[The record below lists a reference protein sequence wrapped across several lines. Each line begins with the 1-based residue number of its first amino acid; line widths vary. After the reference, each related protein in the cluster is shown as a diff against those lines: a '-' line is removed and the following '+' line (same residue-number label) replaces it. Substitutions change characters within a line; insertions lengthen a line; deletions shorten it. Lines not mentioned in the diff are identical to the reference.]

1 MNKCKTSCKELLKKK
16 KIYKVPD
23 LALAYPLSYT
33 PSIKILSQANTGRST
48 VPTRETQSYA
58 SSPHTA
64 REDFRSFQTSPFP
77 KDGIKI
83 DNLLKHS
90 LKRFKSQKLEL
101 AKIKEFAEKWKKSR
115 KKKIQDYNQL
125 TRSENKVK
133 NSSKPSRAKTA
144 WESPDHKDRPSE
156 TPQVSSKPGLST
168 DRRAN
173 IGLEFYNLKSPRNTT
188 PKNLQETKKVQK
200 KNQVEAHNKKQ
211 IADFI
216 RKKRKQRLKEE
227 KLIKENEEELEIKRL
242 AQLMKVER
250 AAKKNLKKK
259 KANKAEKVVKSAK
272 IGEEGKKRKKE
283 LKKVLKVLEE
293 THEEVKKNSICF
305 SEDEEVQNIMQ
316 VRKLTENVNEVN
328 NGRQCL
334 IFGDASESMNGS
346 KVDTT
351 DIANKIMQGRVR
363 SEDLSLVI
371 SSSMPIIELKSISNE
386 SSSQVSEKVRLQRVE
401 KMIQN
406 LKTQEILGKSE
417 KNPTRLVKSL
427 QKLLRKRKKRVFLS
441 IKSCHHFKP
450 EPNSENLKTSLMSS
464 PSHAQVHK
472 EELDEVL
479 NKYLQSREISEDLE
493 KIWEKIEINYK
504 QIEDINKLDD
514 LSKTFRPGEVLKL
527 NSEGSA
533 LDTLKMMQVPSL
545 ENTSSIDHPEIADEE
560 IESSSLLSIISNSS
574 EITDELLVF
583 LHINHPL
590 DEVDLELD
598 PSCPFFFHKDLILIE
613 EGKSINEDF
622 QGPKESSFFLT
633 PESEEIEE
641 FSSINNFRTGNFVR
655 PFNVSESTLMLDED
669 EIVEGTIHYL
679 IKFIYLECVHAE
691 VLEEFKM
698 KNYQLLGSSP
708 AVIQEACVFT
718 SEYGVKQTS
727 LKIWKSADERLLKS
741 EIFDRK
747 IHLLELGNFPEKL
760 KESEKIIQKALPH
773 YNNSDFGFGKIHNKC
788 IFDLIDAFLVL
799 YRKEVNHPAWKFGKA
814 NEGTWDLNQ
823 IIKKFM
829 KWAESFCRVCSGK
842 IPTSDMVLPDGT
854 LDEDLL
860 QSVREQG
867 LEQIL
872 YFDILEVEP
881 TWINYDQEEILMKTD
896 VADIIVSDLIE
907 EIEEFLQSNLI
918 NHECLD

>member
-33 PSIKILSQANTGRST
+33 PSIKILSQVNTGRST

-83 DNLLKHS
+83 DNLLRHS

-125 TRSENKVK
+125 TRSENKLK
-133 NSSKPSRAKTA
+133 PSSKPSRAKTA

-156 TPQVSSKPGLST
+156 TPQALSKATMPI

-200 KNQVEAHNKKQ
+200 KNLVEAQNKKK

-216 RKKRKQRLKEE
+216 KKKRKQRLKEE
-227 KLIKENEEELEIKRL
+227 KKIKENEEELEIKRL

-259 KANKAEKVVKSAK
+259 IKSHKVEK
-272 IGEEGKKRKKE
+272 IGKSLKNDEGKKRKKE

-334 IFGDASESMNGS
+334 IFGEASESIDGL

-351 DIANKIMQGRVR
+351 DIVNKIMQGRVR
-363 SEDLSLVI
+363 SEDLSLVV

-386 SSSQVSEKVRLQRVE
+386 SSSQLSEKVRLQRVE
-401 KMIQN
+401 KMIQK
-406 LKTQEILGKSE
+406 LKSQEILGKAE

-441 IKSCHHFKP
+441 IKSFRSCKP
-450 EPNSENLKTSLMSS
+450 DSLSENLKTSLISQNHVQS
-464 PSHAQVHK
+464 PK
-472 EELDEVL
+472 EELDDVL

-493 KIWEKIEINYK
+493 KIWEKIETNYK
-504 QIEDINKLDD
+504 KIETFNKPED
-514 LSKTFRPGEVLKL
+514 LCKTFKSGEGLNL
-527 NSEGSA
+527 NSEGSI
-533 LDTLKMMQVPSL
+533 LETMKILQVPSL
-545 ENTSSIDHPEIADEE
+545 ENTSLIDQSEDNDQE
-560 IESSSLLSIISNSS
+560 IESPSLLSIVSHSS
-574 EITDELLVF
+574 ELFEELLVF
-583 LHINHPL
+583 IHLNQAL
-590 DEVDLELD
+590 DQIDFEPEPVF
-598 PSCPFFFHKDLILIE
+598 PFFFNKDLIFIE
-613 EGKSINEDF
+613 EGKSINEEF
-622 QGPKESSFFLT
+622 QGPKESSFILT

-641 FSSINNFRTGNFVR
+641 FSSVNNFRTGDYVR
-655 PFNVSESTLMLDED
+655 PFNVSESTLMLDEE
-669 EIVEGTIHYL
+669 EIIEGTIHYL

-691 VLEEFKM
+691 VFEDFKL
-698 KNYQLLGSSP
+698 KNYQLLGNSP
-708 AVIQEACVFT
+708 AVMQETCVFT
-718 SEYGVKQTS
+718 SEYGIKQTS
-727 LKIWKSADERLLKS
+727 FKIWKSLNEDLLKS
-741 EIFDRK
+741 QIFDSK
-747 IHLLELGNFPEKL
+747 IHLFTLGNFPENL
-760 KESEKIIQKALPH
+760 KESEKIIQKALINYENP
-773 YNNSDFGFGKIHNKC
+773 DFGFAKIHNKC
-788 IFDLIDAFLVL
+788 VFDLINSFLVL
-799 YRKEVNHPAWKFGKA
+799 YRQEVNHPAWKLGKI
-814 NEGTWDLNQ
+814 NEKTWNFNEM
-823 IIKKFM
+823 IKKFM
-829 KWAESFCRVCSGK
+829 KWGESFCRVCSGK

-881 TWINYDQEEILMKTD
+881 SWIDYEQEENLMKTD

-918 NHECLD
+918 NLKSLD